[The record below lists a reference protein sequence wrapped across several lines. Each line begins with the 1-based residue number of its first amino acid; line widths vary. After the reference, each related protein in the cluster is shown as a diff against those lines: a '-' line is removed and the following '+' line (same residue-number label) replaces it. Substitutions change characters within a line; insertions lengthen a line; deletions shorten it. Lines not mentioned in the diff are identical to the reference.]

1 MKQNIS
7 ISIISCVVLVTNY
20 HKAIAQFAS
29 QDLSNL
35 TWPTKI
41 NFSLL
46 PDSTNKQNLGL
57 SNKSWK
63 DLYLGIRGT
72 VYLEGSPFLS
82 SGKTGIFNVM
92 LGGSNGSHSA
102 ASYNTFLGCGAG
114 ENNLKADNN
123 TFVGALAGNSSVS
136 GKNNSFFGMS
146 AGYYNAIGNYN
157 SFYGDHAGF
166 FGTGGNYNSF
176 YGNRAG
182 YNNYGNLNSFF
193 GSAAGAS
200 NKDGLSN
207 SFFGAAAGA
216 SNTTGNYNSF
226 FGMSAG
232 AKNYDGLS
240 NSFFGSSAGGL
251 NISGSENTS
260 LGNNAGYSNPSS
272 PYNVC
277 VGSYSGYPMT
287 GTQNTYIGTSAGRD
301 YTTGNYN
308 TCVGINAGYS
318 ALFERTGSS
327 NTMIG
332 GYTRVTASH
341 SNSTALGYEAVA
353 AGDNAVGIGN
363 TSTTSIGG
371 YQDWSNFSDGRYK
384 KEIKENV
391 PGLAFVNQLKPI
403 TYYLDVTGLSDY
415 LQEGKAAE
423 NSKKVM
429 LPLDEEQKMMD
440 EKSRKEKEKVLYT
453 GFVAQD
459 VEAAAKKLNYDFSG
473 VDKPQDANGL
483 YKLRY
488 AEFVVP
494 LVKSVQELYTQ
505 NEQLKKQIELQQK
518 QYQELK
524 KEIELIRRKN

>member
-1 MKQNIS
+1 MKQNIF

-72 VYLEGSPFLS
+72 VYLDGGPFLS
-82 SGKTGIFNVM
+82 SGETGIFNVM
-92 LGGSNGSHSA
+92 LGGSNGPHSA

-114 ENNLKADNN
+114 KNNLKADNN

-146 AGYYNAIGNYN
+146 AGYYNATGNYN
-157 SFYGDHAGF
+157 SFFTETMPDFLVPGEIIILFMEIVPDIIIMGILILF
-166 FGTGGNYNSF
+166 LTRICS
-176 YGNRAG
+176 
-182 YNNYGNLNSFF
+182 
-193 GSAAGAS
+193 AS
-200 NKDGLSN
+200 NKNGLSN
-207 SFFGAAAGA
+207 SFFGSSAGA

-251 NISGSENTS
+251 NISGFENTS
-260 LGNNAGYSNPSS
+260 LGNNAGYSDTSS

-403 TYYLDVTGLSDY
+403 TYHLDVTGLSDY

-429 LPLDEEQKMMD
+429 LPLDEEQKTMD
-440 EKSRKEKEKVLYT
+440 EKSRKEKEKILYT

-494 LVKSVQELYTQ
+494 LVKLSSGTLYT
-505 NEQLKKQIELQQK
+505 K
-518 QYQELK
+518 
-524 KEIELIRRKN
+524 